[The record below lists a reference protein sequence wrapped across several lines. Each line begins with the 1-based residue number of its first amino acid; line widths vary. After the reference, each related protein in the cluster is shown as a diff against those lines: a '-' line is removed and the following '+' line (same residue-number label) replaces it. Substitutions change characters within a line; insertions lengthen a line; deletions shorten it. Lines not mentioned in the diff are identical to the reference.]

1 MEQKK
6 PMTHFVAASVI
17 AAVLIVYTLI
27 LQLTGLWKN
36 PSMAWI
42 SYLLMVAG
50 LIIFIIQYGNALN
63 NRVTFGNLFSY
74 GFKTTALLA
83 LIMIAFTIILFLIFP
98 DIKQKMVETA
108 RQRMEERNTPDDQ
121 IEKGIEMWQKMFWV
135 FTIGGIILVY
145 AIVGAIGSLIGAA
158 VTKKKPVNPLDQMS
172 M

>member
-1 MEQKK
+1 
-6 PMTHFVAASVI
+6 
-17 AAVLIVYTLI
+17 
-27 LQLTGLWKN
+27 
-36 PSMAWI
+36 
-42 SYLLMVAG
+42 
-50 LIIFIIQYGNALN
+50 
-63 NRVTFGNLFSY
+63 
-74 GFKTTALLA
+74 
-83 LIMIAFTIILFLIFP
+83 MIAFTIILFLIFP

>member
-42 SYLLMVAG
+42 SYLLMVAV

-63 NRVTFGNLFSY
+63 NQVTFGNLFSY

>member
-1 MEQKK
+1 
-6 PMTHFVAASVI
+6 
-17 AAVLIVYTLI
+17 
-27 LQLTGLWKN
+27 
-36 PSMAWI
+36 
-42 SYLLMVAG
+42 
-50 LIIFIIQYGNALN
+50 
-63 NRVTFGNLFSY
+63 
-74 GFKTTALLA
+74 
-83 LIMIAFTIILFLIFP
+83 
-98 DIKQKMVETA
+98 MVETA

>member
-63 NRVTFGNLFSY
+63 NQVTFGNLFSY

-98 DIKQKMVETA
+98 DIKQKMVEIA

>member
-63 NRVTFGNLFSY
+63 NQVTFGNLFSY